1 MANNELKEKTVIAEK
16 PAAEAK
22 AAPVKK
28 EQEVKA
34 APAKKEPAK
43 KAPAKKAAPSKKAAE
58 VKAAPAKKEPAK
70 KAAPAKE
77 AEIIIQSPMGG
88 EITPEDILKKIGKAD
103 KVYVRVD
110 VNKVYWVNGD
120 ETGSVDIW

>member
-1 MANNELKEKTVIAEK
+1 MANNEVKEKTVIAEK

-34 APAKKEPAK
+34 APAKKETAK
-43 KAPAKKAAPSKKAAE
+43 KA
-58 VKAAPAKKEPAK
+58 PAK

-88 EITPEDILKKIGKAD
+88 EITPEDIIKKIGKAD

-110 VNKVYWVNGD
+110 VNKIYWVNGE

>member
-1 MANNELKEKTVIAEK
+1 M
-16 PAAEAK
+16 
-22 AAPVKK
+22 
-28 EQEVKA
+28 KA

-43 KAPAKKAAPSKKAAE
+43 KAPAKKAAPAR
-58 VKAAPAKKEPAK
+58 KAAPEK

-77 AEIIIQSPMGG
+77 TEIIIQSPMGG
-88 EITPEDILKKIGKAD
+88 EITPEDIIKKIGKAD